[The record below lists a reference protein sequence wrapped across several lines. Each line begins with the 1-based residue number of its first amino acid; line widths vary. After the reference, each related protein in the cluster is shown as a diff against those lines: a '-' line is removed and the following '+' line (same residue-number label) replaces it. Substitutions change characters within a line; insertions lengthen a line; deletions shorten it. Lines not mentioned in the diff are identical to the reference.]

1 MVNYTKFRDRPTLI
15 ASQRMVI
22 SMPEEPREEIT
33 ILLGQVAAG
42 NKAAE
47 EQLVGLVYE
56 RLRKMAG
63 ALMRKERSY
72 HSLQPT
78 ALVAEMY
85 FKLFVG
91 MPLQTSNRAH
101 FFGAAARAMR
111 QVLIDHARR
120 RNARPEGRRIPVLDD
135 ILENIKSA
143 YQVEML
149 DLENAL
155 EELQRMHKRQY
166 EVVILRFFG
175 GLQWD
180 EIATCLNV
188 STATAEKDWPPA
200 RAWLYRRLKGKE
212 NDA

>member
-1 MVNYTKFRDRPTLI
+1 MVNCTKFRDRPTLI
-15 ASQRMVI
+15 ASQRMVV

-33 ILLGQVAAG
+33 ILLGQMAAG
-42 NKAAE
+42 NEVAKE
-47 EQLVGLVYE
+47 KLVDLVYG
-56 RLRKMAG
+56 RLHKIAH
-63 ALMRKERSY
+63 ALMPRERSN
-72 HSLQPT
+72 HTLQPT
-78 ALVAEMY
+78 ALVHEAY
-85 FKLFVG
+85 VKLFFG
-91 MPLQTSNRAH
+91 KPLQASNRAH
-101 FFGAAARAMR
+101 FFGAAANAMR

-175 GLQWD
+175 GLKWQ
-180 EIATCLNV
+180 EIATCLNG
-188 STATAEKDWPPA
+188 STSTAEKDWPPA

>member
-1 MVNYTKFRDRPTLI
+1 MVNCTKFRDRPTLI
-15 ASQRMVI
+15 ASQRMVV
-22 SMPEEPREEIT
+22 SMPEKPQEEIT
-33 ILLGQVAAG
+33 ILLRQIAEG
-42 NKAAE
+42 NKTAE
-47 EQLVGLVYE
+47 EQLIGLVYE

-63 ALMRKERSY
+63 ALMRKERSF

-85 FKLFVG
+85 IKLFVG
-91 MPLQTSNRAH
+91 KPLQASNRAY

-143 YQVEML
+143 HQVDML

-155 EELQRMHKRQY
+155 EELQRMHKRQH

-175 GLQWD
+175 GLKWD

-188 STATAEKDWPPA
+188 STATVEKDWPPA
-200 RAWLYRRLKGKE
+200 RAWLYRRLKGK
-212 NDA
+212 